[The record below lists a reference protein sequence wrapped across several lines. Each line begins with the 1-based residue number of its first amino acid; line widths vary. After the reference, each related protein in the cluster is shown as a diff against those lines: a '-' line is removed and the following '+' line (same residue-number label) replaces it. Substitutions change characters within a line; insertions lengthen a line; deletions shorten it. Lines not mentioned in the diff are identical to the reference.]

1 MNKKFHHIL
10 KDMICL
16 EAVSKYK
23 RKIESMINYFKANI
37 ILNEKIDPT
46 SSRHWFGADNSVFAT
61 WVPYLNGHWLGHEG
75 NNTRVS
81 VKWLCM
87 DSSS

>member
-1 MNKKFHHIL
+1 
-10 KDMICL
+10 
-16 EAVSKYK
+16 
-23 RKIESMINYFKANI
+23 MINYFKANI

-75 NNTRVS
+75 NKSEWVWSGYVWIVLVEVIIS
-81 VKWLCM
+81 VVGPFSL
-87 DSSS
+87 